1 MAVGTDQCIVH
12 FVAGGWRLVESVS
25 WTAAVGRIEMPMPA
39 QVSSCNEDGF
49 NEKREKKDS
58 WKQEYLYI
66 YTFCLSQGY
75 CWWAVLDAAEA

>member
-49 NEKREKKDS
+49 NEKR
-58 WKQEYLYI
+58 
-66 YTFCLSQGY
+66 
-75 CWWAVLDAAEA
+75 